1 MFDIFTREGLIAFLY
16 TLPALLFCL
25 SIHEFAHAYTA
36 YKLGDSSQ
44 KAMGRLTLNPFAHID
59 LAGFASIALFGFG
72 WGKPVMI
79 DDRNFKNRALGN
91 ALTAFAGPFSN
102 LVMAVIFTVILKVLL
117 ITGVVSSAANSSV
130 GAIILNMLILII
142 QFNVVFG
149 IFNLIPIPP
158 LDGSRILT
166 FFLPSK
172 GRELMYRLE
181 RYSFLIVLIIFM
193 TGIGR
198 YIVNPIV
205 NLVLSLL
212 TKFILM

>member
-1 MFDIFTREGLIAFLY
+1 M
-16 TLPALLFCL
+16 
-25 SIHEFAHAYTA
+25 
-36 YKLGDSSQ
+36 
-44 KAMGRLTLNPFAHID
+44 
-59 LAGFASIALFGFG
+59 
-72 WGKPVMI
+72 
-79 DDRNFKNRALGN
+79 
-91 ALTAFAGPFSN
+91 
-102 LVMAVIFTVILKVLL
+102 
-117 ITGVVSSAANSSV
+117 VSSAANSAV

-166 FFLPSK
+166 FFLPPK

-181 RYSFLIVLIIFM
+181 RYSFVIVLIIFM

>member
-102 LVMAVIFTVILKVLL
+102 LVMAVIFTIILKVLL
-117 ITGVVSSAANSSV
+117 ITGVVSSAASSSV
-130 GAIILNMLILII
+130 GAIILNMLKLII

-149 IFNLIPIPP
+149 IFNLLPIPP
-158 LDGSRILT
+158 LDGSRVLT

-172 GRELMYRLE
+172 GREIMYRLE
-181 RYSFLIVLIIFM
+181 RYSFVIVLIIFV

-198 YIVNPIV
+198 YIVNPII